1 MAYGSWISSLTSSVF
16 IKEHPNLVKDQF
28 WDEQYPELP
37 YTAATE
43 ENRNNAHPEL
53 GSTALIEV
61 SDFDND
67 IDWIGGNWDLDNK
80 SKVT

>member
-1 MAYGSWISSLTSSVF
+1 
-16 IKEHPNLVKDQF
+16 VKDQF

-37 YTAATE
+37 YTVATE

-61 SDFDND
+61 RKFLSSK
-67 IDWIGGNWDLDNK
+67 NK
-80 SKVT
+80 YKQCSEKN